1 MGLAIALT
9 MFKEKVVI
17 GLPLSCS
24 GAIDVLPI
32 SNTQGRLIE
41 TSLRQGL

>member
-17 GLPLSCS
+17 GLAQSCS
-24 GAIDVLPI
+24 SAIDALPI
-32 SNTQGRLIE
+32 SNTRGRLIE